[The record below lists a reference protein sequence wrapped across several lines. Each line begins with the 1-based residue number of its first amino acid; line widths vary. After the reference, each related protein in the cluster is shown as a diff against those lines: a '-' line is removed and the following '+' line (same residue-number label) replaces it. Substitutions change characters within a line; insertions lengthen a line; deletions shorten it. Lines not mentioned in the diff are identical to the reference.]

1 MGRGYTEEQ
10 IQQVVEA
17 NDIVDVISQ
26 YVTLKKSGSQ
36 YMGRCPFHNE
46 KTPSFSVSAEKQL
59 YHCFGCG
66 AGGNLITFVMNMENL
81 NFIDAIKHLSQIA
94 NIYLPDPKA
103 ENDAESIK
111 RERQYKLHREAA
123 LYFHKMLIK
132 DIPAQRYLF
141 SRGIQEE
148 TIKKFAL
155 GYSTSKFDG
164 LFKHLSYRGYTR
176 QEMLD
181 SGLVLASKRDD
192 GCYDRFRSR
201 IMFPIVTVTGRVI
214 GFGGRL
220 TEKSEKYPKYLN
232 SPENAI
238 FTKGNHLYGLNI
250 AKNNI
255 KDGKIIAVEGYMD
268 VISLHQA
275 GVKNAVAS
283 LGTALT
289 KGQGR
294 LIKRY
299 VDEVVLCYDGD
310 EAGQRAM
317 IRGIEV
323 LDGLDLSIKVLRL
336 PAGKDP
342 DDFIK
347 KEGLKAF
354 SKAVDEST
362 TTVEY
367 KLDKLAENYDLNQTD
382 QKIRFIKEATSVFKD
397 INNEIDRQ
405 LHLKKFAEKMQVE
418 PGAIV
423 REMKNK
429 AGTSN
434 KSNDIEKPREVK
446 KTKKNSGIKAQEML
460 LNLLFGDIKKAK
472 IIFDNIDMTD
482 FKPGLLKKTAEY
494 AYEAVK
500 NDKLP
505 DAARYIS
512 SLEDERQVKYLTWLL
527 MSELD
532 KEDDDKETMYNCINT
547 VKIFHIKDEISKLQ
561 EQMNNFSLNEEELNE
576 IYCKIVD
583 KKREIE
589 NIHYKGREDF

>member
-1 MGRGYTEEQ
+1 
-10 IQQVVEA
+10 
-17 NDIVDVISQ
+17 
-26 YVTLKKSGSQ
+26 
-36 YMGRCPFHNE
+36 
-46 KTPSFSVSAEKQL
+46 
-59 YHCFGCG
+59 
-66 AGGNLITFVMNMENL
+66 
-81 NFIDAIKHLSQIA
+81 
-94 NIYLPDPKA
+94 
-103 ENDAESIK
+103 
-111 RERQYKLHREAA
+111 
-123 LYFHKMLIK
+123 
-132 DIPAQRYLF
+132 
-141 SRGIQEE
+141 
-148 TIKKFAL
+148 
-155 GYSTSKFDG
+155 
-164 LFKHLSYRGYTR
+164 
-176 QEMLD
+176 
-181 SGLVLASKRDD
+181 
-192 GCYDRFRSR
+192 
-201 IMFPIVTVTGRVI
+201 
-214 GFGGRL
+214 
-220 TEKSEKYPKYLN
+220 LN

-382 QKIRFIKEATSVFKD
+382 QKIRFIKEAASVFKD

>member
-17 NDIVDVISQ
+17 NNIIDVISQ

-36 YMGRCPFHNE
+36 HMGRCPFHNE

-66 AGGNLITFVMNMENL
+66 AGGNLITFVMDMENL
-81 NFIDAIKHLSQIA
+81 SFIDTIKHLAQRA
-94 NIYLPDPKA
+94 NIYLPDPSA

-111 RERQYKLHREAA
+111 RERQYKLHKDAA

-132 DIPAQRYLF
+132 NLPAQRYLF

-148 TIKKFAL
+148 TIKGFAL
-155 GYSTSKFDG
+155 GYSTSEFDG
-164 LFKHLSYRGYTR
+164 LYKFLADKGYASE
-176 QEMLD
+176 EMIE
-181 SGLVLASKRDD
+181 SGLVLKSNRNN
-192 GCYDRFRSR
+192 GYYDRFRSR
-201 IMFPIVTVTGRVI
+201 IMFPIITVTGRVI

-220 TEKSEKYPKYLN
+220 TEKSDKYPKYLN
-232 SPENAI
+232 SPENTI
-238 FTKGNHLYGLNI
+238 FTKGSHLYGLNI

-255 KDGKIIAVEGYMD
+255 VGGKIIAVEGYMD

-275 GVKNAVAS
+275 GVKNVVAS

-317 IRGIEV
+317 VRGIQV
-323 LDGLDLSIKVLRL
+323 LEGLDLTIKVLRL
-336 PAGKDP
+336 PLGEDP

-347 KEGLKAF
+347 KEGLEAF
-354 SKAVDEST
+354 KEALDKAV

-367 KLDKLAENYDLNQTD
+367 RLDKLAENYDLNKTD
-382 QKIRFIKEATSVFKD
+382 QKIRFIKEASNIFKD
-397 INNEIDRQ
+397 MTDEIERE
-405 LHLKKFAEKMQVE
+405 LHLKKFAVKMGVE

-423 REMKNK
+423 REMKNRPEPK
-429 AGTSN
+429 RRS
-434 KSNDIEKPREVK
+434 DYQEKPKDIK
-446 KTKKNSGIKAQEML
+446 KIKKNSGIKAQEKL
-460 LNLLFGDIKKAK
+460 LSILYSDFKKAK
-472 IIFDNIDMTD
+472 KIISNIDAD
-482 FKPGLLKKTAEY
+482 SFRPDLLKKTADF
-494 AYEAVK
+494 AYESVRNGK
-500 NDKLP
+500 VP
-505 DAARYIS
+505 DAARLISKLEDDRQIKYLS
-512 SLEDERQVKYLTWLL
+512 SLLMAAEDAE
-527 MSELD
+527 ENLD
-532 KEDDDKETMYNCINT
+532 DTIINCIST
-547 VKIFHIKDEISKLQ
+547 VKVFNIKEEISRLQ
-561 EQMNNFSLNEEELNE
+561 EQMNDFSLNEEELNE

-589 NIHYKGREDF
+589 NLQHKGREEF

>member
-1 MGRGYTEEQ
+1 
-10 IQQVVEA
+10 
-17 NDIVDVISQ
+17 
-26 YVTLKKSGSQ
+26 
-36 YMGRCPFHNE
+36 
-46 KTPSFSVSAEKQL
+46 
-59 YHCFGCG
+59 
-66 AGGNLITFVMNMENL
+66 
-81 NFIDAIKHLSQIA
+81 
-94 NIYLPDPKA
+94 
-103 ENDAESIK
+103 
-111 RERQYKLHREAA
+111 
-123 LYFHKMLIK
+123 
-132 DIPAQRYLF
+132 
-141 SRGIQEE
+141 
-148 TIKKFAL
+148 
-155 GYSTSKFDG
+155 
-164 LFKHLSYRGYTR
+164 
-176 QEMLD
+176 MLD

-382 QKIRFIKEATSVFKD
+382 QKIRFIKEAASVFKD

>member
-1 MGRGYTEEQ
+1 
-10 IQQVVEA
+10 
-17 NDIVDVISQ
+17 
-26 YVTLKKSGSQ
+26 
-36 YMGRCPFHNE
+36 
-46 KTPSFSVSAEKQL
+46 
-59 YHCFGCG
+59 
-66 AGGNLITFVMNMENL
+66 
-81 NFIDAIKHLSQIA
+81 
-94 NIYLPDPKA
+94 
-103 ENDAESIK
+103 
-111 RERQYKLHREAA
+111 
-123 LYFHKMLIK
+123 
-132 DIPAQRYLF
+132 
-141 SRGIQEE
+141 
-148 TIKKFAL
+148 
-155 GYSTSKFDG
+155 
-164 LFKHLSYRGYTR
+164 
-176 QEMLD
+176 
-181 SGLVLASKRDD
+181 
-192 GCYDRFRSR
+192 
-201 IMFPIVTVTGRVI
+201 
-214 GFGGRL
+214 
-220 TEKSEKYPKYLN
+220 
-232 SPENAI
+232 
-238 FTKGNHLYGLNI
+238 
-250 AKNNI
+250 
-255 KDGKIIAVEGYMD
+255 
-268 VISLHQA
+268 
-275 GVKNAVAS
+275 
-283 LGTALT
+283 
-289 KGQGR
+289 
-294 LIKRY
+294 
-299 VDEVVLCYDGD
+299 
-310 EAGQRAM
+310 
-317 IRGIEV
+317 
-323 LDGLDLSIKVLRL
+323 
-336 PAGKDP
+336 
-342 DDFIK
+342 

-382 QKIRFIKEATSVFKD
+382 QKIRFIKEAASVFKD